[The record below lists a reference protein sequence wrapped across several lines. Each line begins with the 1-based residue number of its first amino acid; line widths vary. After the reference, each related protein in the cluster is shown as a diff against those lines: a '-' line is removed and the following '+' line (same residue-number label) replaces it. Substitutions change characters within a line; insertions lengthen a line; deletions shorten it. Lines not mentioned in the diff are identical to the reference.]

1 VLLAALGATD
11 WVDGYVARRFS
22 QVSNFGKMFD
32 PTVDRLLMIVGV
44 GSILWAVSIDPPGG
58 STTSTKL
65 FLVFGILAI
74 AREVVMSIYVAT
86 ITLMGARR
94 MDVSY
99 VGKTGTFCLMAAFP
113 MFLISSDPT
122 LSQSLRDLFLIAAWL
137 VGIPGLVFGYIAFI
151 GYLREGPTA
160 LAEGRAAQQADAIS
174 EGSTAEHAG

>member
-1 VLLAALGATD
+1 
-11 WVDGYVARRFS
+11 
-22 QVSNFGKMFD
+22 
-32 PTVDRLLMIVGV
+32 
-44 GSILWAVSIDPPGG
+44 
-58 STTSTKL
+58 
-65 FLVFGILAI
+65 
-74 AREVVMSIYVAT
+74 
-86 ITLMGARR
+86 
-94 MDVSY
+94 
-99 VGKTGTFCLMAAFP
+99 